1 MRTVGAL
8 QINGHEVPTS
18 DPPHVAVFYMAS
30 FTENSCL
37 PNLAKSFN
45 KHGHCVLWAPKEIKK
60 NSHLSICYS
69 DAVWGSADR
78 QRHLMQTKLFKCT
91 CERCVDITE
100 LDTDYSAIKC
110 EDRKCTGLLLPAK
123 ADDWNGSWR
132 YVHIIYKYM
141 YIILIIFML
150 RSCREC
156 QKQVQRKYID
166 GILERAGQDIHAME
180 KTAEN
185 GFK

>member
-132 YVHIIYKYM
+132 YVHIIYKY
-141 YIILIIFML
+141 I
-150 RSCREC
+150 
-156 QKQVQRKYID
+156 
-166 GILERAGQDIHAME
+166 
-180 KTAEN
+180 
-185 GFK
+185 